1 LLGKSPPCDF
11 KHTNYQLHQSHLY
24 AINIVYLASTESIA
38 LNQKDLMDSQ
48 QQENHN
54 ISPHAGILHRKPVRE
69 PADSPTHEDPN
80 LETTPADHSILT
92 AKTRSL
98 NSNAIPWSHS
108 TSPLPPEWVSS
119 YTPNRRVDYNTTLN
133 TTNTWTYPL
142 QMKDCL
148 IQRDV
153 EQNPAVPNGFEI
165 PEVSQTTTEF
175 LSSLSPA
182 VESLQWET
190 SSPSAPHPGYQTRRQ
205 TFPSTFSETSHTLSH
220 ELKTGLDIGKQGT
233 KKAIELSKTGLE
245 IGIEGTKKA
254 IELSRTGTEI
264 AVKTAK
270 EHKTAINFFL
280 NLTNCLL
287 RCFTGYSFGG
297 AKVLGHSLDD
307 KPVPRR

>member
-1 LLGKSPPCDF
+1 
-11 KHTNYQLHQSHLY
+11 
-24 AINIVYLASTESIA
+24 
-38 LNQKDLMDSQ
+38 MDSDGTLL
-48 QQENHN
+48 
-54 ISPHAGILHRKPVRE
+54 A
-69 PADSPTHEDPN
+69 
-80 LETTPADHSILT
+80 
-92 AKTRSL
+92 
-98 NSNAIPWSHS
+98 
-108 TSPLPPEWVSS
+108 PPMA
-119 YTPNRRVDYNTTLN
+119 LF
-133 TTNTWTYPL
+133 TYPIDREVSQL
-142 QMKDCL
+142 NW
-148 IQRDV
+148 RDV